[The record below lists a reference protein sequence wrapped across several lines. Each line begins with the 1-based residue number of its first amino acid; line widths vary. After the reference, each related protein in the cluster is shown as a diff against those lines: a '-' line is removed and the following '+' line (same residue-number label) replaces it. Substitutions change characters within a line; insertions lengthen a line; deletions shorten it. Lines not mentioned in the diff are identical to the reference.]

1 MTHPTGTDYSKKI
14 LTIPNILSLFRLCL
28 IPVLIYQYCI
38 LHDPICTTLTLTLSG
53 LTDVVDGFIAR
64 KWNMV
69 SDFGKAFDPVA
80 DKLTQIAM
88 LFCLL
93 TQFPK
98 MIIPFGILL
107 IKEICTSITSLLT
120 IRKTKTVLGAV
131 WHGKLTTVMLYGVMV
146 IHLIFPGIS
155 GPVSDL
161 LLTLV
166 TIMMLLSFLLYSYR
180 NLKILF
186 PAACGAFLSR
196 LSKVLYR
203 FIHWIV
209 ALVYPKFTVKGT
221 ENLPDEAC
229 IIVGNHTQLNGP
241 VCAELY
247 FPGERTIWCASQMM
261 SLKEV
266 PGYAFEDFWSRKPK
280 YTHWFYKLLSY
291 IIAPLSVCIF
301 NNAHTIP
308 VFHDNRLLS
317 TFKKTITALDDGTNV
332 VIYPECY
339 TPHNQIVN
347 QFQEKFVDV
356 AKLYHKRTGKAV
368 SFVPMYIAPE
378 LKTMYLGKPI
388 TFSPDT
394 PIDAER
400 SRICNYLMDEITNI
414 ATGLPK
420 HLVVPYENVSRK
432 HYRYNITEEAT
443 AHENAGR

>member
-1 MTHPTGTDYSKKI
+1 MTHPNGTDYSKKI
-14 LTIPNILSLFRLCL
+14 LTIPNILSLLRLCMIPLL
-28 IPVLIYQYCI
+28 IHRYCV
-38 LHDPICTTLTLTLSG
+38 LHDAVGTTLILTLSG

-93 TQFPK
+93 TRFPR
-98 MIIPFGILL
+98 MIVPLAILL
-107 IKEICTSITSLLT
+107 VKEVCTGITSLLT
-120 IRKTKTVLGAV
+120 IRKTKTVLSAV

-146 IHLIFPGIS
+146 IHLVFPGIS
-155 GPVSDL
+155 EALSDF
-161 LLTLV
+161 LLTAV
-166 TIMMLLSFLLYSYR
+166 TVMMLLSFLLYSYR

-186 PAACGAFLSR
+186 PSACSAFWSR
-196 LSKVLYR
+196 LSKLMYR
-203 FIHWIV
+203 FIRWLV
-209 ALVYPKFTVKGT
+209 ALFYPKTAVEGV
-221 ENLPDEAC
+221 ENLPDEPC

-261 SLKEV
+261 YLKEV

-317 TFKKTITALDDGTNV
+317 TFRKTINALDSGTNV
-332 VIYPECY
+332 IIYPECY

-356 AKLYHKRTGKAV
+356 AKLYYKRTGKSL

-388 TFSPDT
+388 VFSPDT
-394 PIDAER
+394 PMDAER
-400 SRICNYLMDEITNI
+400 TRICNYLMDEITNI
-414 ATGLPK
+414 ATALPK

-432 HYRYNITEEAT
+432 HYRYNITEEET
-443 AHENAGR
+443 AHEIAGR